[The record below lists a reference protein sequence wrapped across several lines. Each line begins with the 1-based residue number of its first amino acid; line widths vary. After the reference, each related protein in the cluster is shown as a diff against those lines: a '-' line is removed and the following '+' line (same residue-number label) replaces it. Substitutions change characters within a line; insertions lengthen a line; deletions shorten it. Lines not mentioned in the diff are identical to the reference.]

1 MTRLESKGQSEV
13 IGLMVIVVILILM
26 GMFYLGFSNIADSKS
41 SVGERRGLEAENA
54 LKAVMKLDLEDY
66 GANVEDLV
74 VNCGNGDCS
83 GLESALIDVYSV
95 VLRPGES
102 YKFSAYID
110 GVKIYEFGECN
121 LGLVSSYPF
130 PKNGLFY
137 EVKFKLCG

>member
-1 MTRLESKGQSEV
+1 
-13 IGLMVIVVILILM
+13 M

-54 LKAVMKLDLEDY
+54 LKSVMQLDLE
-66 GANVEDLV
+66 GLGNIEGLV
-74 VNCGNGDCS
+74 VECGNGNCS
-83 GLESALIDVYSV
+83 GLESTLIEVYSV

-110 GVKIYEFGECN
+110 GVEIYEYGACN

>member
-1 MTRLESKGQSEV
+1 MTQLGSKGQSEIV
-13 IGLMVIVVILILM
+13 GLMVIVVILILM

-54 LKAVMKLDLEDY
+54 LKSVMQLDLE
-66 GANVEDLV
+66 GLGNIKGLV
-74 VNCGNGDCS
+74 VECGNGNCS
-83 GLESALIDVYSV
+83 GLESALIEVYSV

-110 GVKIYEFGECN
+110 GVEIYEYGACN

>member
-1 MTRLESKGQSEV
+1 MTQLGSKGQSEIV
-13 IGLMVIVVILILM
+13 GLMVIVVILILM

-54 LKAVMKLDLEDY
+54 LKSVMKLDLE
-66 GANVEDLV
+66 GLGNIEGLV
-74 VNCGNGDCS
+74 VECGNGNCS
-83 GLESALIDVYSV
+83 GLESALIEVYSV

-110 GVKIYEFGECN
+110 GVEICEYGACN

>member
-1 MTRLESKGQSEV
+1 MTQLGSKGQSEIV
-13 IGLMVIVVILILM
+13 GLMVIVVILILM

-54 LKAVMKLDLEDY
+54 LKSVMQLDLE
-66 GANVEDLV
+66 GLGNIEGLV
-74 VNCGNGDCS
+74 VECGNGNCS
-83 GLESALIDVYSV
+83 GLESALIEVYSV

-110 GVKIYEFGECN
+110 GVKIYEYGTCN